1 MHRLVSLL
9 LVAAAE
15 LAAQSAF
22 AADFGARAM
31 PGGERFRVATTE
43 WRDAGR
49 DRVVPLK
56 IYAPDGNGP
65 FPVLLFSHGL
75 GGSRDAGAEWAEH
88 WASHGYLVLALQHPG
103 SDASLWRGAATPA
116 DAARGMRSGM
126 TAEQYVLRVED
137 VRFVIDELARRRDAR
152 DPVAAKADLRRI
164 GMSGHSFGAQT
175 TQAVAG
181 ERFSVPAKLAD
192 PRVRAAIAFSP
203 SARGAEAA
211 LGERFGGISI
221 PFLSITGTRDGDV
234 AGTGA
239 TPDNRTRPFRYMQ
252 PPDKY
257 LLVLA
262 GADHMVFNGQPGLRR
277 EPSAEEA
284 AQGDAVKAA
293 TLAFWDAYL
302 KDDARAK
309 TWLANGGFAK
319 ALGGAGEFSAK

>member
-9 LVAAAE
+9 LIVAAA
-15 LAAQSAF
+15 LAAPSTF
-22 AADFGARAM
+22 AADFGGRAM
-31 PGGERFRVATTE
+31 PGPDRFSVSAAE

-49 DRVVPLK
+49 DRVVPVK
-56 IYAPDGNGP
+56 IYAPEGNGL

-75 GGSRDAGAEWAEH
+75 GGSRDAGGEWAEH

-126 TAEQYVLRVED
+126 TAEQYVVRVED

-152 DPVAAKADLRRI
+152 DPIAAKADLRRI

-175 TQAVAG
+175 TQAIAG
-181 ERFSVPAKLAD
+181 ERFPVPAKLAE

-203 SARGAEAA
+203 SARGAETA
-211 LGERFGGISI
+211 LGERFGGIAM
-221 PFLSITGTRDGDV
+221 PFFSITGTRDGDV

-239 TPDNRTRPFRYMQ
+239 TPDNRTLPFRYMQ

-277 EPSAEEA
+277 APSAAEA
-284 AQGDAVKAA
+284 AQGGAVKAA
-293 TLAFWDAYL
+293 TIAFWDAYL

-309 TWLANGGFAK
+309 TWLANGGFAT
-319 ALGGAGEFSAK
+319 ALGSAGAFSAK

>member
-1 MHRLVSLL
+1 MLRLVSPLL
-9 LVAAAE
+9 LVAG
-15 LAAQSAF
+15 LAAQSAL
-22 AADFGARAM
+22 AADFGERAA
-31 PGGERFRVATTE
+31 PGADRVRVATAD

-49 DRVVPLK
+49 DRVVPVK

-65 FPVLLFSHGL
+65 FPVILFSHGL
-75 GGSRDAGAEWAEH
+75 GGSRDAGGEWAEH
-88 WASHGYLVLALQHPG
+88 WASHGYLVIALQHPG

-116 DAARGMRSGM
+116 DAVRGMRSGM

-137 VRFVIDELARRRDAR
+137 VRFVVDELARRREAH
-152 DPVAAKADLRRI
+152 DPMAAKADLRRI

-175 TQAVAG
+175 TQAIAG
-181 ERFSVPAKLAD
+181 ERFPVPVRRAD

-211 LGERFGGISI
+211 LAERFGAITM
-221 PFLSITGTRDGDV
+221 PFFSITGTRDGDV

-239 TPDNRTRPFRYMQ
+239 TPENRMLPFHAMP

-262 GADHMVFNGQPGLRR
+262 GADHMVFSGQPGLRR
-277 EPSAEEA
+277 AASPEEA
-284 AQGDAVKAA
+284 AQGRAVKAA

-302 KDDARAK
+302 KDDGGAK
-309 TWLANGGFAK
+309 TWLAGGSFAN
-319 ALGGAGEFSAK
+319 ALGAAGTLSAK